1 MTPFVT
7 PEELGKVL
15 HVSDTAE
22 LVVLACDAAN
32 GVIAAYLDPAIDHT
46 DHPWDRS
53 AALTL
58 ATDIY
63 QNYTASGGE
72 IVGPDYTVYPFRMGP
87 ALLNRVMGLIAQCT
101 PLEAQ

>member
-1 MTPFVT
+1 MTPLVT
-7 PEELGKVL
+7 PEELGNVL
-15 HVSDTAE
+15 HVSSTAE

-32 GVIAAYLDPAIDHT
+32 GVIVAYLDPKVDHT
-46 DHPWDRS
+46 NHPWDRS

-72 IVGPDYTVYPFRMGP
+72 IVGVDGVVYPFRMGP
-87 ALLNRVMGLIAQCT
+87 ALINRVMGLISQCA